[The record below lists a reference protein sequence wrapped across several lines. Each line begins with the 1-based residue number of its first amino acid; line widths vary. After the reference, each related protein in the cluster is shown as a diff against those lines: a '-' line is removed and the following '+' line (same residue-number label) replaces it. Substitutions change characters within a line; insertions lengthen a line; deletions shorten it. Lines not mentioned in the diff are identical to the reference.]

1 MPSSDPNDPDS
12 ARTFEFA
19 FFADYYQLYV
29 EDCRLASEL
38 DQREGEDPDAHVA
51 RIDAY
56 AATVLSPDAYARQLG
71 VTHGTLCLLTKR
83 NFTVPLTISL
93 RANAPTDDFTSW
105 DRVIEARLD
114 VPSGCIVVHG
124 PSDYFPEAPRVTVAP
139 GVYRARVCYG
149 GLATVSADE
158 MEGED
163 RYCIE
168 LWPDLDVSAEPVVL
182 HPRATA

>member
-12 ARTFEFA
+12 ART
-19 FFADYYQLYV
+19 FADYYQLYV